1 MRRIAG
7 APALPLAVLF
17 ALNLVDELDRVA
29 FGVLSPEIRTD
40 FGLTD
45 AGIVGIGAA
54 AGVTSLLAALP
65 LGVLADRVH
74 RVRLAAGGAFT
85 WAGATVLTALSPTV
99 LVLALARTLA
109 GTGRIVN
116 EPVHA
121 SLLSD
126 YYPPAAHPRVFALH
140 RVANPLGLASAVLVG
155 VLGAVLDWR
164 TVFVALA
171 VPTLLVLPLL
181 LRLPEP
187 VRGSSGV
194 TVPGVTPVAVAA
206 PVLGVG
212 AARRRLASTRTLR
225 RVWVALPVLGVAV
238 ITLPQLVSLY
248 FERVHGYGPTGRGVV
263 TALSGVGITL
273 GLAVGQR
280 AGTRSLAQGRADR
293 LGTVVGLSV
302 VAVGLGL
309 GAMVLAPSAATAAG
323 CYLVAGIGVGAYQPA
338 FFTLTC
344 LVAPPA
350 LRGQAFAY
358 SILLLGVGGLLS
370 PLLAVLGSRAG
381 YPAALGLLAG
391 TLVVGGLALLRTA
404 ATVQADA
411 LLAAPVPPAPVPPAA
426 VPSVP

>member
-1 MRRIAG
+1 MRRTIAG
-7 APALPLAVLF
+7 ASSLPLAVLF

-29 FGVLSPEIRTD
+29 FGVLSPEIRAD

-54 AGVTSLLAALP
+54 AGVTSLVAALP
-65 LGVLADRVH
+65 VGVLADRVR
-74 RVRLAAGGAFT
+74 RVRLAGAGALA
-85 WAGATVLTALSPTV
+85 WSGATVLTALSPTTWV
-99 LVLALARTLA
+99 LVLARIGA

-140 RVANPLGLASAVLVG
+140 RLANPLGLSSALLIG
-155 VLGAVLDWR
+155 VLGSRLDWR
-164 TVFVALA
+164 TVFLALA

-187 VRGSSGV
+187 VRGSSGSV
-194 TVPGVTPVAVAA
+194 TAPPEATAA
-206 PVLGVG
+206 PPLRAA
-212 AARRRLASTRTLR
+212 AARRRLAAVPTLR

-238 ITLPQLVSLY
+238 ITLPQLVSLF
-248 FERVHGYGPTGRGVV
+248 FERVYGFGPTGRGVV
-263 TALSGVGITL
+263 TFLSGVGITV

-280 AGTRSLAQGRADR
+280 YGTRMLAQGRPDMLAHA
-293 LGTVVGLSV
+293 VGLSV
-302 VAVGLGL
+302 AAVGLGL
-309 GAMVLAPSAATAAG
+309 GAMVLSPWAEVSAA
-323 CYLVAGIGVGAYQPA
+323 CYLVAGVGIGAYQPS

-370 PLLAVLGSRAG
+370 PLLAALGSSAGYRVALGVLGI
-381 YPAALGLLAG
+381 
-391 TLVVGGLALLRTA
+391 TLVAGGLALRRAART
-404 ATVQADA
+404 VRHDVG
-411 LLAAPVPPAPVPPAA
+411 LAAAGAPLTRVL
-426 VPSVP
+426 

>member
-1 MRRIAG
+1 MRTVGG
-7 APALPLAVLF
+7 APVLPLAVLF

-74 RVRLAAGGAFT
+74 RVRLAAAGAFA
-85 WAGATVLTALSPTV
+85 WSGATVLTALSPAVWV
-99 LVLALARTLA
+99 LVLARIGA

-140 RVANPLGLASAVLVG
+140 RLANPLGLSSALLVG
-155 VLGAVLDWR
+155 VLGAVYDWR

-187 VRGSSGV
+187 VRGCSSTGSV
-194 TVPGVTPVAVAA
+194 GATPAAAAA
-206 PVLGVG
+206 PALGFA
-212 AARRRLASTRTLR
+212 AARRRLARTTTLR

-238 ITLPQLVSLY
+238 ITLPQLVSLF
-248 FERVHGYGPTGRGVV
+248 FEREYGYGPSGRGLV
-263 TALSGVGITL
+263 TFLSGVGITL
-273 GLAVGQR
+273 GLALGQR
-280 AGTRSLAQGRADR
+280 LGTRALEQGQAER

-302 VAVGLGL
+302 AAVGLGL
-309 GAMVLAPSAATAAG
+309 GAMVLSPSAPVSAA
-323 CYLVAGIGVGAYQPA
+323 CYLVAGIGVGTYQPA

-358 SILLLGVGGLLS
+358 AILLLGVGGLLS
-370 PLLAVLGSRAG
+370 PLLAALGSSAG
-381 YPAALGLLAG
+381 YRTALGVLAAS
-391 TLVVGGLALLRTA
+391 LVAGGLALLRSA
-404 ATVQADA
+404 ASVPADA
-411 LLAAPVPPAPVPPAA
+411 LLAQAAPEPAQR
-426 VPSVP
+426 